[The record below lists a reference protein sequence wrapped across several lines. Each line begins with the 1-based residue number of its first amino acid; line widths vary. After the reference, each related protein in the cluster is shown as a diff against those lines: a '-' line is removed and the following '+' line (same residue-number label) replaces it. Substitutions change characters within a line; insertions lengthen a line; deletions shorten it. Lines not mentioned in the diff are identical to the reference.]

1 VSSLVRHAARTAF
14 AAVLL
19 LPLAVP
25 LEAQRPAR
33 GTRPIST
40 PGPATAR
47 IARLLSALADD
58 SLEGRDTGSRGSAAA
73 ARIIAAQLREASVQ
87 PAGDAGY
94 FQRVP
99 ITRLTPR
106 PLRRATRAA
115 TRVQQR
121 PILILHA
128 DFASYDTV
136 APANHLPT
144 PPGNVVGVLPGRD
157 RRLRDEAVVVSAHY
171 DHIGIGQPVNGDSI
185 YNGADDDASGTVAVL
200 EIARLLGR
208 ERLAPRRTV
217 IFLFATGEEVG
228 ALGTTWYVAHP
239 VVPLEH
245 TVANLN
251 IEMVARPDSLAGGP
265 GIAWLTGFE
274 RSTMGVTLREAGI
287 PIVPDPRPEQNFF
300 ERSDNIAFAR
310 RGIPA
315 HTLSS
320 FNLHADYHT
329 PDDEADRADPA
340 HMAQVIAAAA
350 RAVRLL
356 ADGPAPRWATGGRP
370 GEQTPR
376 RPVGA
381 LTAAAPTGAPVL
393 CPRAPVP
400 PCPLSPRIP
409 PPG

>member
-1 VSSLVRHAARTAF
+1 MSRAATRATRLPAADSAAARVAW
-14 AAVLL
+14 LL
-19 LPLAVP
+19 GV
-25 LEAQRPAR
+25 
-33 GTRPIST
+33 
-40 PGPATAR
+40 
-47 IARLLSALADD
+47 LADD

-73 ARIIAAQLREASVQ
+73 ARIIAAQLREAGVQ

-106 PLRRATRAA
+106 PLRRATRAE

-144 PPGNVVGVLPGRD
+144 PPVNVVGVLPGRD
-157 RRLRDEAVVVSAHY
+157 RRLRDEAVVISAHY
-171 DHIGIGQPVNGDSI
+171 DHVGIGQPVNGDSI

-200 EIARLLGR
+200 EIARLLAR
-208 ERLAPRRTV
+208 ERPGPRRTV
-217 IFLFATGEEVG
+217 VFLLVTGEERG
-228 ALGTTWYVAHP
+228 TLGTRWYIDHP
-239 VVPLEH
+239 VVPLER

-251 IEMVARPDSLAGGP
+251 LEMLARPDSLAGGA
-265 GIAWLTGFE
+265 GKAWLTGFE
-274 RSTMGVTLREAGI
+274 RSTMGAMLREAGI
-287 PIVPDPRPEQNFF
+287 PIAPDPRPSQNFF

-320 FNLHADYHT
+320 FNLHADYHQ
-329 PDDEADRADPA
+329 PSDDVAHADPA
-340 HMAQVIAAAA
+340 HLAQTIAAAA

-356 ADGPAPRWATGGRP
+356 ADGPAPEWVPGGRP
-370 GEQTPR
+370 GEQMPR
-376 RPVGA
+376 RPVA
-381 LTAAAPTGAPVL
+381 
-393 CPRAPVP
+393 R
-400 PCPLSPRIP
+400 
-409 PPG
+409 